1 MTPDLLARDATEADA
16 GLLLAWRNDPRTR
29 LASRTSDVIALEDH
43 VRWLRGVLASPDR
56 LLLVVEAAGEPV
68 GTVRF
73 DAVRFDTTHFDTAH
87 FDTARSGTVR
97 SDAPRS
103 DTRRSDAARS
113 DAAQLDTALSDTARL
128 DRERPGEWEVS
139 ITLAPESRGRG
150 LARAVLT
157 EGERVLAERQNVRA
171 ILASVHRDN
180 AASAALFERAG
191 YRESAPA
198 GDGFRW
204 LRKTRT

>member
-16 GLLLAWRNDPRTR
+16 ELLLAWRNDPRTR

-73 DAVRFDTTHFDTAH
+73 DAVP
-87 FDTARSGTVR
+87 FDTARF
-97 SDAPRS
+97 
-103 DTRRSDAARS
+103 DTSQFDTSQFDAARF
-113 DAAQLDTALSDTARL
+113 

-157 EGERVLAERQNVRA
+157 KGERVLAERQDVRA

-204 LRKTRT
+204 LRKTHT